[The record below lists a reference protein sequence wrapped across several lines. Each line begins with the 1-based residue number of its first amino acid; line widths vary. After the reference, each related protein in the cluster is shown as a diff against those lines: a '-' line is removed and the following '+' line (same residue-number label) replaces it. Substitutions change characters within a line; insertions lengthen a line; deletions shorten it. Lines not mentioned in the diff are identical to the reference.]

1 MLVSDHYHMN
11 ENDAEYKLSSL
22 AIILGMPGDFQIR
35 EPENVSIHSKAYF
48 FFFFEKLS
56 AISFEVE
63 VSISY
68 VQGLDRFCVQD
79 GVPAQRDDILPRR
92 YQ

>member
-1 MLVSDHYHMN
+1 MLVSDRYPMN
-11 ENDAEYKLSSL
+11 KDDAEYKLSSL
-22 AIILGMPGDFQIR
+22 AIILGKPGDFQIR

-48 FFFFEKLS
+48 FFEKLS
-56 AISFEVE
+56 AISLEVE

-79 GVPAQRDDILPRR
+79 GVPAQRDDILPRSD
-92 YQ
+92 Q

>member
-48 FFFFEKLS
+48 FFFF
-56 AISFEVE
+56 
-63 VSISY
+63 
-68 VQGLDRFCVQD
+68 
-79 GVPAQRDDILPRR
+79 
-92 YQ
+92 